1 MSIVLA
7 IILLLPHLS
16 VFILSRK
23 LQQKHGKNYHPIGGT
38 IFNQLLNFNR
48 LQHYMTYLAGKYKTY
63 RLLSPFRNEIY
74 TTDPANVE
82 YILKTNL
89 DNYGKGWY
97 HNSILKDL
105 LGDGIF
111 TVDGD
116 KWRQQRKVS
125 SCEFSTKVLR
135 NFSSIIFQKKVG
147 KLAHI
152 LYEAAISKPD
162 NGYSGSLDEIN
173 LRFNF

>member
-1 MSIVLA
+1 M
-7 IILLLPHLS
+7 
-16 VFILSRK
+16 
-23 LQQKHGKNYHPIGGT
+23 Q
-38 IFNQLLNFNR
+38 
-48 LQHYMTYLAGKYKTY
+48 
-63 RLLSPFRNEIY
+63 
-74 TTDPANVE
+74 
-82 YILKTNL
+82 
-89 DNYGKGWY
+89 GWY

-116 KWRQQRKVS
+116 KWRQQRKLS

-162 NGYSGSLDEIN
+162 NGYSGEYPRLKIC
-173 LRFNF
+173 LCIP